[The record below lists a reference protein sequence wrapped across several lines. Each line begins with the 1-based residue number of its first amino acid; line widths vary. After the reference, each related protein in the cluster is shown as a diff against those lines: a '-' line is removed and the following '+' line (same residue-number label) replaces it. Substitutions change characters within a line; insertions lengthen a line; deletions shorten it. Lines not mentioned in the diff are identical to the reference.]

1 MNSRYG
7 KSLASAASAILGI
20 FPLAALANFLGLIHR
35 RKAHR
40 AYFPPS
46 GSALKS
52 AAVVGAEAPKICLT
66 RAEYFALISANGPRE
81 FSAALKKIVRD
92 RGLPA
97 KRGSHAG
104 YDWYYLGDR
113 DGRGV

>member
-20 FPLAALANFLGLIHR
+20 LPLAALAHLVGLVHR

-40 AYFPPS
+40 AYFPPTA
-46 GSALKS
+46 SAQKS
-52 AAVVGAEAPKICLT
+52 AAALGAEPPKICLT

-92 RGLPA
+92 RGLPV

-104 YDWYYLGDR
+104 YDWHYLGDPDR
-113 DGRGV
+113 